1 MTETSTTK
9 PKSDPWLL
17 FIAIV
22 GVITV
27 AGYFVLY
34 PQTLFKPGERMFD
47 TGYNLGLAGGIM
59 MLAMLL
65 YSARKRFRFLENWG
79 PLPIWFRWHM
89 VLGILGPMT
98 IIFHST
104 YHVYIPYI
112 HPTGSPNAAVAMFS
126 MLIVSASG
134 TFGRFFYTKIH
145 HGLYGRLSTVHEIEN
160 ELAQSGDVKSTFA
173 FAPEVEKALEQFR
186 TRAENSARQPGIM
199 IMNFISIGFQARML
213 SRSLSAEISR
223 MLRTQATEKHFSTA
237 QRAEMEIQVHDY
249 RKTIES
255 YLFAVRDVA
264 QFATYERMFSWWH
277 IFHIPLVYMMVFSAF
292 YHVYAVHAY

>member
-1 MTETSTTK
+1 MTDTNTK
-9 PKSDPWLL
+9 PNSDPWLL
-17 FIAIV
+17 FIATV
-22 GVITV
+22 AVITF

-34 PQTLFKPGERMFD
+34 PQTYFKPGERMFD
-47 TGYNLGLAGGIM
+47 TGYNLGLTGGIM
-59 MLAMLL
+59 MLVMLL
-65 YSARKRFRFLENWG
+65 YSARKRVRFMQNWG

-98 IIFHST
+98 IVFHST

-145 HGLYGRLSTVHEIEN
+145 HGLYGRLTTVNEIRA
-160 ELAQSGDVKSTFA
+160 ELEQSGDVESTFN
-173 FAPEVEKALEQFR
+173 FAPEVEKALEDFR
-186 TRAENSARQPGIM
+186 AHAEEYAKQKNVGIA
-199 IMNFISIGFQARML
+199 NFIAVGFRAMTL
-213 SRSLSAEISR
+213 SRSLSREVSRILHAQAEG
-223 MLRTQATEKHFSTA
+223 KHFTA
-237 QRAEMEIQVHDY
+237 TQNADMKKQIHDY
-249 RKTIES
+249 QRTIES
-255 YLFAVRDVA
+255 YLHAVRDAA
-264 QFATYERMFSWWH
+264 QFGTYERMFSWWH

>member
-1 MTETSTTK
+1 MANTNSK
-9 PKSDPWLL
+9 HKRDPWLV
-17 FIAIV
+17 FITLV
-22 GVITV
+22 GLITL

-59 MLAMLL
+59 MLVLLL
-65 YSARKRFRFLENWG
+65 YPLRKRVRFFQNWG

-89 VLGILGPMT
+89 VLGILGPLT

-112 HPTGSPNAAVAMFS
+112 HPSGSPNAAVAMLS
-126 MLIVSASG
+126 MLIVSGSG

-145 HGLYGRLSTVHEIEN
+145 HGLYGRLATVN
-160 ELAQSGDVKSTFA
+160 EMRAELDQSDEMKSLFG
-173 FAPEVEKALEQFR
+173 FAPEVEKSLDDFR
-186 TRAENSARQPGIM
+186 ARAESYAKQPKVM
-199 IMNFISIGFQARML
+199 ITHFVAIGFQARRLSWSL
-213 SRSLSAEISR
+213 SREVR
-223 MLRTQATEKHFSTA
+223 RVLRTQAKAQNYSAA
-237 QRAEMEIQVHDY
+237 QRADMEKLIHDY
-249 RKTIES
+249 REKIES
-255 YLFAVRDVA
+255 YLKAMRNVA
-264 QFATYERMFSWWH
+264 QFGTYERLFSWWH

>member
-1 MTETSTTK
+1 MENTYSK
-9 PKSDPWLL
+9 HRVDPWLV

-22 GVITV
+22 GLITF

-59 MLAMLL
+59 MLVLLL
-65 YSARKRFRFLENWG
+65 YPLRKRVRYFHNWG

-89 VLGILGPMT
+89 VLGILGPLT

-104 YHVYIPYI
+104 YHVYIPYF
-112 HPTGSPNAAVAMFS
+112 HPNGSPNAAVAMLS

-145 HGLYGRLSTVHEIEN
+145 HGLYGHLATVNEIRAELDQSEN
-160 ELAQSGDVKSTFA
+160 VKYLFV
-173 FAPEVEKALEQFR
+173 FAPEVEMALEDFR
-186 TRAENSARQPGIM
+186 ARAENYAKQPKIR
-199 IMNFISIGFQARML
+199 IANFVAIGFQARKLSWSL
-213 SRSLSAEISR
+213 SREVRHI
-223 MLRTQATEKHFSTA
+223 LRTQAKTQHYSEA
-237 QRAEMEIQVHDY
+237 QRADMEKKVHDY
-249 RKTIES
+249 RESIES
-255 YLFAVRDVA
+255 YLKAMRNVA
-264 QFATYERMFSWWH
+264 QFGTYERMFSWWH
-277 IFHIPLVYMMVFSAF
+277 IFHIPLVYMMVFSAL